1 MKTNK
6 SELVKVANS
15 YAINAVKEYNLRSNR
30 KIDVDGLFDGLTC
43 GQLESMITLF
53 ECMTH
58 LEYEDN
64 KPMGIVNRSYE
75 LAKKISDFYYN
86 AKRKDN
92 FKFVVLDILDFVDY
106 KFNDAM
112 GVMEQLNAENISM
125 ERLKFFAYCLYQS
138 YQGKKEWYRFRNYVE
153 QIMTKYNIIFNEE
166 IVKSMK
172 DAVENNSCLKVEYD
186 LFTNSY
192 NLTNYEGLLPDT
204 PNFIISTDTLMNE
217 TEEDIVTL
225 FIKHIDLVEQ
235 SIEGWF
241 NAFKENKL

>member
-1 MKTNK
+1 MKNK
-6 SELVKVANS
+6 KNNLMNVANS
-15 YAINAVKEYNLRSNR
+15 YAINAVKEYNLRNDR

-43 GQLESMITLF
+43 GQIESMITLF

-58 LEYEDN
+58 LEYKKN
-64 KPMGIVNRSYE
+64 KPMGIINRSYK
-75 LAKKISDFYYN
+75 LAEKISHFYYY

-106 KFNDAM
+106 QFNDAM
-112 GVMEQLNAENISM
+112 CVMEQLNIENISM
-125 ERLKFFAYCLYQS
+125 ERLKFIAYVLYQS
-138 YQGKKEWYRFRNYVE
+138 YQGKKEWYNYRNYNE
-153 QIMTKYNIIFNEE
+153 QIMSKYNIIFNEE

-172 DAVENNSCLKVEYD
+172 DAVENNSCLNVEYD

-192 NLTNYEGLLPDT
+192 NLSNYEGLLPDT
-204 PNFIISTDTLMNE
+204 PNFIISVDTLMSE
-217 TEEDIVTL
+217 TEEDIVAL